1 MVEPDIALRNVLRF
15 ESTSLGALIEVAAIR
30 RPDLV
35 LRGTRYAGIVV
46 DERVLTRAFPWV
58 EHAETLQVIAL
69 VSGAMRVG
77 ATAETPAIALEP
89 GDALLL
95 TPKQTSRIRFE
106 DATFVDLEW
115 DPKGGEP
122 RRAFA
127 AVEPRLLT
135 RLDASR
141 LERARARLSAGEGT
155 SAELYREAIDMF
167 RGAGAPLSSVSVDA
181 LSGGPT
187 ERDLRVS
194 RAISAQLADLAH
206 AATTKSL
213 SAITGLSSRQLQRV
227 LADFSARYRLN
238 ATNWRDMRNRYRL
251 QIAMCLLGRSDASV
265 AAVAAEVG
273 YASPAALARALSNA
287 GQPSPTELR
296 DELARMASV

>member
-1 MVEPDIALRNVLRF
+1 MAESDIALRHVLRF
-15 ESTSLGALIEVAAIR
+15 ESTSLGALIEVAALR
-30 RPDLV
+30 RADVV
-35 LRGTRYAGIVV
+35 LRGTRYAGLVV

-69 VSGAMRVG
+69 VGGAMRVG
-77 ATAETPAIALEP
+77 ATAEAPAIVLEP

-95 TPKQTSRIRFE
+95 APKQTGRIRFE
-106 DATFVDLEW
+106 DVTFVDLEW
-115 DPKGGEP
+115 DPRKEP
-122 RRAFA
+122 LGARAD
-127 AVEPRLLT
+127 EPRLLT

-141 LERARARLSAGEGT
+141 LERLRARLAAGHGT
-155 SAELYREAIDMF
+155 SAELYGEAIDLF

-213 SAITGLSSRQLQRV
+213 SEITGLSSRQLQRV

-265 AAVAAEVG
+265 AAIAAEVG